1 MAGKINSHLDKIY
14 EKIDSHK
21 NFVVNGGA
29 GSGKTYALIQ
39 SLQHIFSNNPKARVA
54 CITYTNV
61 AVNEIRE
68 RVPFEGLFVDTI
80 HNFVWELIKNYKC
93 DLSSAIVDLI
103 SVEKETRGAG
113 IRYSGD
119 QDITYDS
126 YHPETVEYKEY
137 LKVEDGV
144 ISHDEV
150 LKLGKFLFSKY
161 PLINKILADKYDYI
175 FVDEYQDT
183 SNLIISLLLETF
195 IGYNPK
201 TLIGLFGDPMQSIY
215 GTGIG
220 DVRKY
225 IADGVLDEVVIEGNR
240 RCSKKVINLLNRI
253 RTDITQTPENSNL
266 EGNVTFLYSNGSTDI
281 DVVKQH
287 FTFTGWNFN
296 DSENTKELYLTHRL
310 ISRRHNFQ
318 SFLSAYTNTDRI
330 FGDSPDKLISHL
342 LKLQEMI
349 RLYETKKYYEFIK
362 ATDYKIFHHK
372 DKQNLYD
379 KIQMLSGMKE
389 ATIQEIV
396 QFANESKICVIDDKL
411 KQFAADHEELYTQ
424 VMNIK
429 YSELV
434 NLYEYVNKHSPY
446 STQHGI
452 KGAEFN
458 DVFVILDN
466 GNWNNYNYEQLLGT
480 VRNQNTY
487 DRTHKL
493 FYVSCSRAKRN
504 LVVYCPNF
512 KESMRAKTEEWF
524 GKENM
529 FLVDK
534 SV

>member
-1 MAGKINSHLDKIY
+1 MAGEVTSHLDKIY
-14 EKIDSHK
+14 EKIDNNK

-39 SLQHIFSNNPKARVA
+39 SLKHIFSNNPKAKVA
-54 CITYTNV
+54 CVTYTNV
-61 AVNEIRE
+61 AVNEIKE

-80 HNFVWELIKNYKC
+80 HNFVWELIKNYKSN
-93 DLSSAIVDLI
+93 LISAIVALVSI
-103 SVEKETRGAG
+103 EKEARGAG

-119 QDITYDS
+119 QDITDEN
-126 YHPETVEYKEY
+126 YHPETIEYKEY
-137 LKVEDGV
+137 LNIEDGV

-150 LKLGKFLFSKY
+150 LKLGKFLFEKY

-183 SNLIISLLLETF
+183 SDLIISLLLETF
-195 IGYNPK
+195 ISNNPK
-201 TLIGLFGDPMQSIY
+201 TLIGLFGDPMQAIY

-220 DVRKY
+220 DVQKY
-225 IADGVLDEVVIEGNR
+225 INNGVLNEVVIEGNR
-240 RCSKKVINLLNRI
+240 RCSKEVINILNRV
-253 RTDITQTPENSNL
+253 RTDITQKPENLNL
-266 EGNVTFLYSNGSTDI
+266 TGSVTFLYSYGSTDI
-281 DVVKQH
+281 DIVKQQPI
-287 FTFTGWNFN
+287 FEKWNF
-296 DSENTKELYLTHRL
+296 DDPENTKELYLTHRL
-310 ISRRHNFQ
+310 ISRRQNFQ

-330 FGDSPDKLISHL
+330 LGDSPDKLISHL

-349 RLYETKKYYEFIK
+349 RLYQTEKYYEFIK
-362 ATDYKIFHHK
+362 ATDYKIYYHK
-372 DKQNLYD
+372 DKRDLCD
-379 KIQMLSGMKE
+379 KIQILSETKE
-389 ATIQEIV
+389 ATIKEMV
-396 QFANESKICVIDDKL
+396 QIAHDSKICLIDDKL
-411 KQFAADHEELYTQ
+411 KQFAMDHEELYNQ
-424 VMNIK
+424 VMSIK
-429 YSELV
+429 YGELV

-480 VRNQNTY
+480 IRNQNTY

-504 LVVYCPNF
+504 LIVYCPNF
-512 KESMRAKTEEWF
+512 KDSMRAKTEEWF

-529 FLVDK
+529 ILIQ
-534 SV
+534 

>member
-1 MAGKINSHLDKIY
+1 MAGEVNSHLDEIY
-14 EKIDSHK
+14 EKIDNHK

-39 SLQHIFSNNPKARVA
+39 SLKHIFSNNPKARVA

-61 AVNEIRE
+61 AVNEIKE

-80 HNFVWELIKNYKC
+80 HNFVWELIRNYKSN
-93 DLSSAIVDLI
+93 LISAIVTLV
-103 SVEKETRGAG
+103 SSEKEARGTG
-113 IRYSGD
+113 IRYSGE
-119 QDITYDS
+119 QELTYDN
-126 YHPETVEYKEY
+126 YNPETIEYKEY
-137 LKVEDGV
+137 IKVEDGV

-183 SNLIISLLLETF
+183 SILIISLLLETF
-195 IGYNPK
+195 ISNNPR

-220 DVRKY
+220 DVQKY
-225 IADGVLDEVVIEGNR
+225 INNGVLDEVVIEGNR
-240 RCSKKVINLLNRI
+240 RCSKEVIKILNRV
-253 RTDITQTPENSNL
+253 RTDITQKPENSNL
-266 EGNVTFLYSNGSTDI
+266 TGSVTFLYSYGSTDI
-281 DVVKQH
+281 DVVKRQPI
-287 FTFTGWNFN
+287 FEKWNFD

-310 ISRRHNFQ
+310 ISHQQNFQ
-318 SFLSAYTNTDRI
+318 SFLSAYTNTDRF

-349 RLYETKKYYEFIK
+349 RLYQTKKYYEFIK

-372 DKQNLYD
+372 DKQELYD
-379 KIQMLSGMKE
+379 KIQILSEMKE
-389 ATIQEIV
+389 ATIQEMV
-396 QFANESKICVIDDKL
+396 QVAHDSKICLIDDKL
-411 KQFAADHEELYTQ
+411 KQFAMDHEELYNQ
-424 VMNIK
+424 VMSIK
-429 YSELV
+429 YGELV

-512 KESMRAKTEEWF
+512 KDGMMVKTKEWF

-529 FLVDK
+529 IMIQ
-534 SV
+534 

>member
-1 MAGKINSHLDKIY
+1 
-14 EKIDSHK
+14 
-21 NFVVNGGA
+21 
-29 GSGKTYALIQ
+29 
-39 SLQHIFSNNPKARVA
+39 
-54 CITYTNV
+54 
-61 AVNEIRE
+61 
-68 RVPFEGLFVDTI
+68 
-80 HNFVWELIKNYKC
+80 
-93 DLSSAIVDLI
+93 
-103 SVEKETRGAG
+103 
-113 IRYSGD
+113 
-119 QDITYDS
+119 
-126 YHPETVEYKEY
+126 
-137 LKVEDGV
+137 
-144 ISHDEV
+144 
-150 LKLGKFLFSKY
+150 
-161 PLINKILADKYDYI
+161 
-175 FVDEYQDT
+175 
-183 SNLIISLLLETF
+183 
-195 IGYNPK
+195 
-201 TLIGLFGDPMQSIY
+201 MQSIY
-215 GTGIG
+215 GAGIG

-225 IADGVLDEVVIEGNR
+225 ITDGVLDEIVIEGNR
-240 RCSKKVINLLNRI
+240 RCSEKVINLLNKI

-266 EGNVTFLYSNGSTDI
+266 EGNVTFLYSNNSTDI
-281 DVVKQH
+281 NVVKQH
-287 FTFTGWNFN
+287 SAFKNWDFN
-296 DSENTKELYLTHRL
+296 NSEDTKELYLTHRL

-379 KIQMLSGMKE
+379 NIQMLSRMKE

-396 QFANESKICVIDDKL
+396 QFANETKICVIDDKL
-411 KQFAADHEELYTQ
+411 KQFSTDHEELYSQ
-424 VMNIK
+424 VMSIK
-429 YSELV
+429 YIELV

-524 GKENM
+524 GKDNM
-529 FLVDK
+529 FLVN
-534 SV
+534 

>member
-1 MAGKINSHLDKIY
+1 MAGEINSHLDRIY
-14 EKIDSHK
+14 EKIDNHQ

-39 SLQHIFSNNPKARVA
+39 SLKYIFSNNPKARVA

-80 HNFVWELIKNYKC
+80 HNFIWELIKNYKTN
-93 DLSSAIVDLI
+93 LISAIVDLV
-103 SVEKETRGAG
+103 SSENATRGTG

-119 QDITYDS
+119 QEITHDN

-137 LKVEDGV
+137 LKVEDGI

-150 LKLGKFLFSKY
+150 LKLGNFLFSKY
-161 PLINKILADKYDYI
+161 PLINKILTDKYDYI

-183 SNLIISLLLETF
+183 SHLIISLLLETF
-195 IGYNPK
+195 ISNNPK

-215 GTGIG
+215 GSGIG
-220 DVRKY
+220 NVVKY
-225 IADGVLDEVVIEGNR
+225 IHNGVLNEVVIEGNR
-240 RCSKKVINLLNRI
+240 RCSEKVINLLNKV

-266 EGNVTFLYSNGSTDI
+266 IGSVTFLYSYGSTDI
-281 DVVKQH
+281 DTVKQH
-287 FTFTGWNFN
+287 SVFEKWDFD

-310 ISRRHNFQ
+310 ISRRQKFQ
-318 SFLSAYTNTDRI
+318 SFLSSYTNTDRI

-342 LKLQEMI
+342 FKLQEMI
-349 RLYETKKYYEFIK
+349 RLYQTKKYYEFIK

-372 DKQNLYD
+372 DKQELYD
-379 KIQMLSGMKE
+379 KIQTLSSMKE
-389 ATIQEIV
+389 ATIQEMV
-396 QFANESKICVIDDKL
+396 QFAHEAKICVIDDKL
-411 KQFAADHEELYTQ
+411 KQYASDHEELYTQ

-429 YSELV
+429 YEELV
-434 NLYEYVNKHSPY
+434 NLYEYANKHSLY

-452 KGAEFN
+452 KGAEFD
-458 DVFVILDN
+458 DVLVILDN
-466 GNWNNYNYEQLLGT
+466 GNWNNYSYEQLLGT
-480 VRNQNTY
+480 VRNQTTY

-504 LVVYCPNF
+504 LAIYCPNF
-512 KESMRAKTEEWF
+512 KESMRNKTEEWF
-524 GKENM
+524 DKENM
-529 FLVDK
+529 VMIE
-534 SV
+534 

>member
-1 MAGKINSHLDKIY
+1 MASEVNPHLDKIY
-14 EKIDSHK
+14 EKIDDHK

-29 GSGKTYALIQ
+29 GSGKTYALTQ
-39 SLQHIFSNNPKARVA
+39 SLNHIFSNNPKARVA

-68 RVPFEGLFVDTI
+68 RVPFDGLFVDTI
-80 HNFVWELIKNYKC
+80 HNFVWELIKNYKTN
-93 DLSSAIVDLI
+93 LTSAIIDLI
-103 SVEKETRGAG
+103 IKEKEVKGTG
-113 IRYSGD
+113 IRYSGE
-119 QDITYDS
+119 QELTCDS
-126 YHPETVEYKEY
+126 YHPATIEYKEY

-150 LKLGKFLFSKY
+150 LKLGEFIFSKY

-175 FVDEYQDT
+175 FIDEYQDT
-183 SNLIISLLLETF
+183 SQLIISMLLETF
-195 IGYNPK
+195 VNNNPK

-220 DVRKY
+220 NVQKY
-225 IADGVLDEVVIEGNR
+225 IIDGVLDEIIINGNR
-240 RCSKKVINLLNRI
+240 RCSQEVIKLLNRI
-253 RTDITQTPENSNL
+253 RTDIFQTPVKSNL
-266 EGNVTFLYSNGSTDI
+266 VGNVAFLYSDGSIDI

-287 FTFTGWNFN
+287 SVFKNWNFE

-318 SFLSAYTNTDRI
+318 LFLSVYTNADRI

-342 LKLQEMI
+342 LELQEMI
-349 RLYETKKYYEFIK
+349 QLYQAKKYYEFIK
-362 ATDYKIFHHK
+362 ATNYKIFHHK
-372 DKQNLYD
+372 DKQDLYD
-379 KIQMLSGMKE
+379 KIRMLSEMKE
-389 ATIQEIV
+389 ATIEEIV
-396 QFANESKICVIDDKL
+396 QFANESKICIVDDKL
-411 KQFAADHEELYTQ
+411 KQFAVDHQELYAQ
-424 VMNIK
+424 VMSIK
-429 YSELV
+429 YDELV
-434 NLYEYVNKHSPY
+434 NLYEYINKHSPY

-480 VRNQNTY
+480 VHNQRIY

-504 LVVYCPNF
+504 LVIYCPAPSQQ
-512 KESMRAKTEEWF
+512 K
-524 GKENM
+524 
-529 FLVDK
+529 
-534 SV
+534 

>member
-1 MAGKINSHLDKIY
+1 MASKVKSHLDEIY
-14 EKIDSHK
+14 ERIDGHK

-39 SLQHIFSNNPKARVA
+39 SLQHIFSSNPKARVA

-80 HNFVWELIKNYKC
+80 HNFIWELIKNYKSN
-93 DLSSAIVDLI
+93 LISAIVDLVL
-103 SVEKETRGAG
+103 SEKTTKGSG
-113 IRYSGD
+113 IRYSGE
-119 QDITYDS
+119 QEITHDN
-126 YHPETVEYKEY
+126 YHPQTIEYKEY
-137 LKVEDGV
+137 LRVEDGI

-150 LKLGKFLFSKY
+150 LKLGAFLFSKY
-161 PLINKILADKYDYI
+161 PLINKILADTYDYL

-183 SNLIISLLLETF
+183 SHLIISLLLETF
-195 IGYNPK
+195 INQESK
-201 TLIGLFGDPMQSIY
+201 TLIGLFGDKMQSIY

-220 DVRKY
+220 DVQKY
-225 IADGVLDEVVIEGNR
+225 INAGVLSEVVIEGNR
-240 RCSKKVINLLNRI
+240 RCSEEVIKLLNRV

-266 EGNVTFLYSNGSTDI
+266 TGSITFLYSYDSKDI
-281 DVVKQH
+281 DIVKQH
-287 FTFTGWNFN
+287 PIFDNWNF
-296 DSENTKELYLTHRL
+296 DDTENTKELYLTHRL

-318 SFLSAYTNTDRI
+318 SFMSAYPNTDRI

-349 RLYETKKYYEFIK
+349 YLYQTNKYYEFIK
-362 ATDYKIFHHK
+362 ATDYKIFYHQ
-372 DKQNLYD
+372 DKQDLYD
-379 KIQMLSGMKE
+379 KIQILAKMKK
-389 ATIQEIV
+389 ATIRDVVE
-396 QFANESKICVIDDKL
+396 FASDSNICVIDDKL
-411 KQFAADHEELYTQ
+411 KQYASDYEERYTQ
-424 VMNIK
+424 VMSIE

-434 NLYEYVNKHSPY
+434 NLYEYINKHSPY

-458 DVFVILDN
+458 DVFVIMDN

-493 FYVSCSRAKRN
+493 FYVSCSRAKRH

-512 KESMRAKTEEWF
+512 KESMRAKTEVWF
-524 GKENM
+524 GKTNM
-529 FLVDK
+529 FSLD
-534 SV
+534 